1 MDRRCQHGVDV
12 MEWGDWKDWL
22 IGAASVA
29 LVLLI
34 FVMIATWF
42 FVVLLSI
49 RDILVAGRVQSVC
62 EILRLSADL

>member
-1 MDRRCQHGVDV
+1 